1 MLAQVLSALEVTV
14 ITLTFK
20 NVLHNAA
27 NFVSAFLKLIWKTQT
42 ISVVCVMWGGGV
54 ACEGMHF
61 LQSKNARLLN

>member
-42 ISVVCVMWGGGV
+42 ISVVCVMWGDVRGGG

-61 LQSKNARLLN
+61 LQ